1 MEITY
6 LFRRVVRWAAEN
18 RATIH
23 ERVDAVFGETEL
35 MLDLPHNTYEPLG
48 DGGVIIRKGSVRL
61 QPDELSVLPSHMA
74 GDVVLIKA
82 KEKVNEVLSSMSHGT
97 GRAMSRSDCKPLA
110 DADDFDLLRKSVLI
124 PCGVDDSSLRTDGPS
139 AYRDLDRCLGLIN
152 EPVDVMARF
161 GMVGYIGAPV
171 TGACL

>member
-1 MEITY
+1 MKITN
-6 LFRRVVRWAAEN
+6 LFSRVVRWAAEN

-35 MLDLPHNTYEPLG
+35 VLDLPHNTYEPLG

-61 QPDELSVLPSHMA
+61 QPDELSLLPSHMA

-82 KEKVNEVLSSMSHGT
+82 KEKVNEVLNSMSHGT

-110 DADDFDLLRKSVLI
+110 AAYDFDSLRKSVLI
-124 PCGVDDSSLRTDGPS
+124 PCGVDDSSRRTDGPF
-139 AYRDLDRCLGLIN
+139 AYRDLDHCVGLIN
-152 EPVDVMARF
+152 EHVDVIVGF
-161 GMVGYIGAPV
+161 GVVGYMGH
-171 TGACL
+171 L